1 MFSDSGHQILNWVYD
16 IKMNANLNKQT
27 YDKNYNSPSLD
38 NKFRR
43 QEPLIQALYKL
54 THRKIKRL
62 LPECYFLLIV

>member
-43 QEPLIQALYKL
+43 TFDTGTLQTYAPKNQ
-54 THRKIKRL
+54 TSTT
-62 LPECYFLLIV
+62 